1 MEETKLP
8 GGDAVDDGDENGGEE
23 RGDVDDEDLF
33 SERPG
38 KQKQEGDVDFY
49 FVGSLVYSSL
59 LVFTNF
65 YFWFDLMLSNF
76 KTCKLTR

>member
-33 SERPG
+33 SERPR
-38 KQKQEGDVDFY
+38 KQKQEGDAEAEKDMPADGAARGDLS
-49 FVGSLVYSSL
+49 GSGVQGRGGQRGL
-59 LVFTNF
+59 LR
-65 YFWFDLMLSNF
+65 LLR
-76 KTCKLTR
+76 L